1 MLRLLGKRD
10 FRSSDYSMVFAGG
23 ASVFR
28 EGLRKYCKNPL
39 KMGTL
44 TLLVGYRYANIG
56 AEGFIPASATFVHLT
71 TLGLVPGPLGGPW
84 AQHGK
89 RNGV

>member
-1 MLRLLGKRD
+1 MD
-10 FRSSDYSMVFAGG
+10 
-23 ASVFR
+23 
-28 EGLRKYCKNPL
+28 
-39 KMGTL
+39 TL
-44 TLLVGYRYANIG
+44 TLLVVYRYANIG

-71 TLGLVPGPLGGPW
+71 TLGLVPGPLGGPR